1 MSIYEKNPAY
11 CERVAHIAEKA
22 MPICKDMAKLYL
34 MFHEKTTTVFERR
47 KNMIVEL
54 LNVNGEKIKD
64 INLDKEIFGIEP
76 NNKVLKDAIDLA
88 RASLR
93 QGTAKTK
100 NRSEVSGGGRKPYKQ
115 KGTGN
120 ARQGSIRAVQWVGGG
135 IAFGPVPRSYNKK
148 QNRKE
153 RRLAVKSAYIYKAKE
168 NGLVLVDE
176 IKFAT
181 PKTKEMLKLLET
193 LKLTNEKVLIVVKE
207 YTENVILAARN
218 LQNIAVVLPS
228 EIGVLDIVS
237 ADKMLIENSAFEEIK
252 EALK

>member
-1 MSIYEKNPAY
+1 MKKTNVVNVKGENVK
-11 CERVAHIAEKA
+11 EL
-22 MPICKDMAKLYL
+22 KLN
-34 MFHEKTTTVFERR
+34 E
-47 KNMIVEL
+47 N
-54 LNVNGEKIKD
+54 
-64 INLDKEIFGIEP
+64 IFGIEP
-76 NNKVLKDAIDLA
+76 NDVVLKKAIRLQLD
-88 RASLR
+88 SQR

>member
-1 MSIYEKNPAY
+1 MNDFYLRKNGKAIIFDEEGVETSREYEDGMKTILESENRVEKIEKNI
-11 CERVAHIAEKA
+11 VA
-22 MPICKDMAKLYL
+22 
-34 MFHEKTTTVFERR
+34 
-47 KNMIVEL
+47 
-54 LNVNGEKIKD
+54 
-64 INLDKEIFGIEP
+64 
-76 NNKVLKDAIDLA
+76 
-88 RASLR
+88 
-93 QGTAKTK
+93 
-100 NRSEVSGGGRKPYKQ
+100 
-115 KGTGN
+115 
-120 ARQGSIRAVQWVGGG
+120 
-135 IAFGPVPRSYNKK
+135 NKK

-193 LKLTNEKVLIVVKE
+193 LKLTNEKVLVVVKE
-207 YTENVILAARN
+207 YTENVILASRN
-218 LQNIAVVLPS
+218 LQNVVVVLPS

>member
-1 MSIYEKNPAY
+1 MVKQA
-11 CERVAHIAEKA
+11 
-22 MPICKDMAKLYL
+22 
-34 MFHEKTTTVFERR
+34 
-47 KNMIVEL
+47 IVNL
-54 LNVNGEKIKD
+54 NGEKIKD
-64 INLDKEIFGIEP
+64 RKLNENIFAIEP
-76 NNKVLKDAIDLA
+76 NKNVLYDAIILA

-153 RRLAVKSAYIYKAKE
+153 RRLAIKSAYAYKVKE
-168 NGLVLVDE
+168 NGIVLVDE
-176 IKFAT
+176 IKFTT

-193 LKLTNEKVLIVVKE
+193 LKLADQKVLVVVKE
-207 YTENVILAARN
+207 YTENVILASRN
-218 LQNIAVVLPS
+218 LQNIVVVLPS
-228 EIGVLDIVS
+228 EIGVLDVIS
-237 ADKMLIENSAFEEIK
+237 ADKMLIEESAFEEIK